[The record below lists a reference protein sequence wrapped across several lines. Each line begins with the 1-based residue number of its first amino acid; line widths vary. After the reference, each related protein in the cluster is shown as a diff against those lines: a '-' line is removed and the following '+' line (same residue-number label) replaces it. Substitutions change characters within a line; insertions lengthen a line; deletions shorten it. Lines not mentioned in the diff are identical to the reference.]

1 MQWNQI
7 VSGGLL
13 VGALTA
19 LAGIFAWRQVLLL
32 SRLRGP
38 HGLSGE
44 EARWRRG
51 QAWRRLVGCGLML
64 GLAVLLA
71 AALLYLENPAQHIAD
86 QGPPAD
92 TPVNRQFLRVYGAIW
107 ITILLFILAVVL
119 LAAAD
124 IWSTRRFSLHQKR
137 KILDDRRAMLEREV
151 ARYRQERN
159 GKDSS

>member
-32 SRLRGP
+32 RRLRGP
-38 HGLSGE
+38 HGLSDE
-44 EARWRRG
+44 ETRWRRG
-51 QAWRRLVGCGLML
+51 QAWRRLIGCGLML
-64 GLAVLLA
+64 GLAALLA
-71 AALLYLENPAQHIAD
+71 AALLYLENPALHITA

-92 TPVNRQFLRVYGAIW
+92 TPDNRQFLRVYLVIW
-107 ITILLFILAVVL
+107 IVILLLVLAVVL
-119 LAAAD
+119 LAAVD
-124 IWSTRRFSLHQKR
+124 IWSTRRFSLRQQR

-159 GKDSS
+159 GNGPS